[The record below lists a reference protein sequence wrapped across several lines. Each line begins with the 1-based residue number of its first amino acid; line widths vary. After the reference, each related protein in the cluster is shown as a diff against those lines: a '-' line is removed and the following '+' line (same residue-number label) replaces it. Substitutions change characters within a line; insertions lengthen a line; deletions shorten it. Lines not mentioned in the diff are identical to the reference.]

1 MTTSKDLLLAIL
13 AMDSYNQGY
22 GAGLI
27 TGATKIGRATL
38 KDNPASLD
46 DSTWQSTGFYAA
58 AYTTPDGI
66 VISYRGTDVLNP
78 LNSANDIIN
87 GWVSAT
93 GTVTTQ
99 ATLSLDFYKAVTG
112 GVSVFDTSQPP
123 ITLTG
128 HSLGGGLA
136 GIVSSLSGNQAVV
149 FELR

>member
-1 MTTSKDLLLAIL
+1 MTADQKKDLLIAIL
-13 AMDSYNQGY
+13 SMDSYNREY
-22 GAGLI
+22 GAGLVVAGKQI
-27 TGATKIGRATL
+27 GTATFKDHTTSTISEATFT
-38 KDNPASLD
+38 D
-46 DSTWQSTGFYAA
+46 WQSTGFYAA
-58 AYTTPDGI
+58 AYTTPDGT

-112 GVSVFDTSQPP
+112 GVSVFDTTQPP

-136 GIVSSLSGNQAVV
+136 GIAVPPH
-149 FELR
+149 